1 MRLHV
6 MSNSRKEMSDYV
18 VEDSHL
24 ASLLDD
30 WFNEQFPN
38 EENENDESREH
49 STDDTATAKHNPES
63 PDRGLGSTKD

>member
-1 MRLHV
+1 

-18 VEDSHL
+18 VEDSHT

-38 EENENDESREH
+38 NENNNNESREH
-49 STDDTATAKHNPES
+49 STHSTDNAATAKHNPES

>member
-1 MRLHV
+1 

-38 EENENDESREH
+38 NENNNNESREPSTH
-49 STDDTATAKHNPES
+49 STDDSATAKHNPES